1 MEADIHIVT
10 GLVEP
15 HFMAG
20 VSGGRK
26 AICPGLINLEA
37 THLFHGVE
45 FMDNPC
51 STNLVL
57 ENNPCHEF
65 ALKVARKVRVDFSI
79 NVTINGDGNLTGVF
93 AGDLEKSHLEA
104 VKRLKESSVIL
115 CDHEYDI
122 VLTQGGKV
130 AVNHYQ
136 AAKAAYGTCP
146 IIKKGGMVILVAHNS
161 DEEPVGKEDYKKVL
175 EVLKEKGPG
184 RFTEFIKSKDWQ
196 FIPDQWQV
204 QKWDQF
210 FKKIAFFDNLIY
222 CTTGIPPEELKK
234 LPGRSGYEFVQG
246 EKIEIDKMVQNA
258 IFYAV
263 RRLRQKL
270 KKDPEMAFVKE
281 GPYAVPTAVE
291 VCEVKDDRVK
301 EKVKKLLKTAHLSV
315 AYCAHPKILTGSL
328 DLNSG
333 AEELIF
339 LSGKDPGEE
348 RRDDARRLLTFSIK
362 DICAYAKSR
371 GDLRITLE
379 IFDREVEKRCLIG
392 PADEARMV
400 AEEVR
405 REFDNFGLLV
415 DLSHIPLLNETP
427 AEAILPVKDYLVHAH
442 LGNCVLKDTQHPAYG
457 DSHPRFGIEGGEND
471 VEEVVKFLEV
481 LFEVGFLNEDNPP
494 MVSFEIKPLADE
506 SAQVVIANAKRVL
519 REAWVRLNI

>member
-1 MEADIHIVT
+1 MQESMYRYMRVGI
-10 GLVEP
+10 L
-15 HFMAG
+15 HFMAY
-20 VSGGRK
+20 
-26 AICPGLINLEA
+26 P
-37 THLFHGVE
+37 
-45 FMDNPC
+45 
-51 STNLVL
+51 
-57 ENNPCHEF
+57 
-65 ALKVARKVRVDFSI
+65 
-79 NVTINGDGNLTGVF
+79 
-93 AGDLEKSHLEA
+93 
-104 VKRLKESSVIL
+104 
-115 CDHEYDI
+115 
-122 VLTQGGKV
+122 
-130 AVNHYQ
+130 
-136 AAKAAYGTCP
+136 
-146 IIKKGGMVILVAHNS
+146 
-161 DEEPVGKEDYKKVL
+161 
-175 EVLKEKGPG
+175 EVLKEEGSYLE
-184 RFTEFIKSKDWQ
+184 TLQ
-196 FIPDQWQV
+196 
-204 QKWDQF
+204 
-210 FKKIAFFDNLIY
+210 KIAEDDFF
-222 CTTGIPPEELKK
+222 
-234 LPGRSGYEFVQG
+234 
-246 EKIEIDKMVQNA
+246 
-258 IFYAV
+258 
-263 RRLRQKL
+263 
-270 KKDPEMAFVKE
+270 
-281 GPYAVPTAVE
+281 TAVE

-315 AYCAHPKILTGSL
+315 AYCAHPKILTRSL
-328 DLNSG
+328 DLNSFSQKERKKAVDQIKIAVDEAYEIG

-442 LGNCVLKDTQHPAYG
+442 LGNCVLKDAQHPAYG